1 MKIPIKK
8 MTINIMTSL
17 RWPAMGLLLWGSAI
31 AAEQTQPNVVVVLAD
46 DMGFGHVAMNLD
58 LATADSYN
66 PQNLKRDSARHT
78 PTLAREYAQ
87 KATPM
92 LTQLASEGVRFTNAY
107 VPSPLCGPSRAA
119 LMTARYPQR
128 FGVYNNADVKAAG
141 VPVSENILANNFR
154 KAGYRTAAIG
164 KWHLTK
170 GNDKGTDELPQHP
183 LDRGFDYFFGFDRSG
198 TPYYGSKILEENRK
212 PVKAKGYLTDQ
223 LTDHALEFINSD
235 KEKPFFLY
243 MAYNAVHGP
252 LNKPAPKQ
260 YQQAFNSGDRYLD
273 NFYAYLYALDQ
284 GVAKIVKQLEQN
296 GQLDNTIIMFLSDNG
311 APGGKPFPLP
321 ANAPFT
327 GYKGQVWQGGTRV
340 PVVIWGPEHLVKGG
354 RVDESVISSMDLL
367 PTALA
372 ATGASLPDNLDGKNL
387 LPKLKQAKDDQRQ
400 LFWASQLSHHWGF
413 IRDAKGKKIEDK
425 STAEP
430 AWAVRSGN
438 WMLRYWADSQSSEL
452 FDVTL
457 DHGERQDIANMHPA
471 VVKQLT
477 ADYKVWFDTLAKPA
491 GWQASYWERLRIK

>member
-1 MKIPIKK
+1 MKLTIKNTS
-8 MTINIMTSL
+8 MGIRASL
-17 RWPAMGLLLWGSAI
+17 RWSAMGLLLISSSAI
-31 AAEQTQPNVVVVLAD
+31 AAQQTQPNVVVVLAD

-58 LATADSYN
+58 LATAESYN
-66 PQNLKRDSARHT
+66 PQNLKRDSARHA
-78 PTLAREYAQ
+78 PALAREYAQ

-119 LMTARYPQR
+119 LMTGRYPQR

-141 VPVSENILANNFR
+141 LPVTENVLANDFR
-154 KAGYRTAAIG
+154 SAGYRTAAIG

-170 GNDKGTDELPQHP
+170 GKSELPQHP

-212 PVKAKGYLTDQ
+212 PVKAEGYLTDQ

-235 KEKPFFLY
+235 KTKPFLLY

-252 LNKPAPKQ
+252 LNKPAPKE
-260 YQQAFNSGDRYLD
+260 YQQHFNSGDRYLD
-273 NFYAYLYALDQ
+273 YFYAYLYALDQ
-284 GVAKIVKQLEQN
+284 GVAKIVKQLEKN

-321 ANAPFT
+321 SNAPFT

-340 PVVIWGPEHLVKGG
+340 PVMVWGPEHLVKGG

-372 ATGASLPDNLDGKNL
+372 AAGVSLPTNLDGQNL
-387 LPKLKQAKDDQRQ
+387 LPKLKQAKDDNRQ

-413 IRDAKGKKIEDK
+413 IRNAKGRKIEDK

-430 AWAVRSGN
+430 AWAVRSDN
-438 WMLRYWADSQSSEL
+438 WMLRYWADSQSTEL
-452 FDVTL
+452 FDMNS
-457 DHGERQDIANMHPA
+457 DHGEKQDIASKHPA

-491 GWQASYWERLRIK
+491 GWQENYWEKLQVK

>member
-1 MKIPIKK
+1 MSLI
-8 MTINIMTSL
+8 TSL
-17 RWPAMGLLLWGSAI
+17 RWSLMGLMLGSSAI
-31 AAEQTQPNVVVVLAD
+31 AAQQTPPNVVIVLAD

-66 PQNLKRDSARHT
+66 PQNLKRDSQRYK
-78 PTLAREYAQ
+78 PELARSYAR
-87 KATPM
+87 KATPT
-92 LTQLASEGVRFTNAY
+92 LTQLANEGVRFTNAY

-119 LMTARYPQR
+119 LMTGRYPQR
-128 FGVYNNADVKAAG
+128 FGIYNNADVKAAG
-141 VPVSENILANNFR
+141 LPVEENVLANNFR
-154 KAGYRTAAIG
+154 KAGYRTGAVG

-170 GNDKGTDELPQHP
+170 GEKKASYTLAQHP
-183 LDRGFDYFFGFDRSG
+183 LDRGFDFFFGFDRSG
-198 TPYYGSKILEENRK
+198 TPYYDSKILELNRK
-212 PVKAKGYLTDQ
+212 PVKAEGYLTDQ
-223 LTDHALEFINSD
+223 LTNHAIDFINQD
-235 KEKPFFLY
+235 KSKPFFLY

-252 LNKPAPKQ
+252 LNKAAPKE
-260 YQQAFNSGDRYLD
+260 YQAPFNSGDRYLD
-273 NFYAYLYALDQ
+273 YFYSYLYALDQ
-284 GVAKIVKQLEQN
+284 GVAKIIEQLDSN

-340 PVVIWGPEHLVKGG
+340 PVVIWGPKALVNGG
-354 RVDESVISSMDLL
+354 RVDDAVISSMDLM

-372 ATGASLPDNLDGKNL
+372 AAGVDLSDNLDGNNL
-387 LPKLKQAKDDQRQ
+387 LPKLKRAEEDERQ

-430 AWAVRSGN
+430 AWAVRSGE
-438 WMLRYWADSQSSEL
+438 WMLRYWADSKKTEL
-452 FDVTL
+452 FNVST
-457 DHGERQDIANMHPA
+457 DHAEHHDIANKYPQ

-477 ADYKVWFDTLAKPA
+477 ADYKAWFDTLAKPA
-491 GWQASYWERLRIK
+491 GWDKRYWEQLEVK